1 MNKKTTKLM
10 ATALTAT
17 MGAGI
22 ATQLVQAAEVTP
34 VQAATQAVEAM
45 EKNPT
50 GENIDK
56 AYNAVVAL
64 EAGAEKDALYKR
76 VEAVAA
82 PHHKAVYDIMVTAR
96 EKKDLKTIGDARTAV
111 AGMAKIFINDAYT
124 WSSELDTF
132 TIEYQKTVVDTLNAI
147 VDGKE
152 EVKQATINELR
163 EIIVGLELQRSN
175 EGLLKLVLDY
185 SATLDKVQMDYVEEV
200 LAEVKAAKT
209 TEELETAKAKYNDLL
224 TVKDEAL
231 KAAIVD
237 NIGEAIEVKEAQLA
251 EVTIVSATAVDTN
264 KVEVKFSKA
273 VDTKV
278 AKIELKQGS
287 ATRYTTAKWAEDGL
301 SVVLQAP
308 SAIAAG
314 TYNVV
319 LSGVTEKPATAE
331 VKVEAEAFK
340 DLVINPAQIVAGDNN
355 AKVTF
360 VARNQYNTDMKVAGN
375 AVTVTAYNVTQGKKV
390 DINVQD
396 PAKSEFTF
404 DLVAAGAKVND
415 EIRVVVSYKGY
426 TVTETLTVVKAA
438 TYAELTLGE
447 AVLPEK
453 AVRFQPGQNGVK
465 IPVNIVDTNGE
476 KVKLTQSMIDS
487 NLITIVSSDNTKATV
502 NGIDA
507 DGNLLVNLVDAGN
520 VVFTAI
526 INGQAGLVST
536 TSINIEKTPAVEAV
550 SISAPTKLVA
560 AGDEVELDVA
570 AVDQY
575 GDKIALDGVT
585 FKYKIGNGT
594 EQVVSAVDGKLTIT
608 PNANGELTLNA
619 LSTTNK
625 VLGSVSF
632 AVEEAAEPTAIVGV
646 NVAELYENTATDTIG
661 LDDIKV
667 VDQYGRNFT
676 LSSISDVTITHK
688 DESADNVTFTTDG
701 TENTAT
707 FTGTETT
714 ANEVI
719 TFTLSNKAS
728 FDVTLASVK
737 AEDVKSYELK
747 ALPTLKADAD
757 AKYHGTL
764 ELTGKTSAG
773 KVVALVN
780 NKITNITTSNA
791 AVADITAG
799 KVEGKSK
806 GTAVIAVWNGTTK
819 LAETTVTVN
828 DADSVV
834 TSVAFKNT
842 FNTASIA
849 VGNVDLSTM
858 VVVKDQY
865 GVELTTLDG
874 IFTTSDST
882 IASISDKTLTL
893 VKKGEVT
900 IGYVSKNGLVVTKV
914 INVVD

>member
-17 MGAGI
+17 MGAGM

-34 VQAATQAVEAM
+34 YEAALEAVITM
-45 EKNPT
+45 EKDPS
-50 GENIDK
+50 GANIDK

-64 EAGAEKDALYKR
+64 KAGAQKDALYKR
-76 VEAVAA
+76 VEAVAG
-82 PHHKAVYDIMVTAR
+82 PHHKAVYDLMVTAR
-96 EKKDLKTIGDARTAV
+96 ANKDLKTIGDARKAV

-163 EIIVGLELQRSN
+163 EVIVGLELQRSN

-185 SATLDKVQMDYVEEV
+185 SATLDKVQMDYVDEV

-209 TEELETAKAKYNDLL
+209 TEELKAAKAKYNDLL

-237 NIGEAIEVKEAQLA
+237 NIGKAIEVKETQLA
-251 EVTIVSATAVDTN
+251 EVTIVSATVVDTN
-264 KVEVKFSKA
+264 KVKVEFSKA
-273 VDTKV
+273 VDVKA

-287 ATRYTTAKWAEDGL
+287 ATRYTTAKWSEDGL

-308 SAIAAG
+308 STIAAG

-331 VKVEAEAFK
+331 VKVTAEAFK
-340 DLVINPAQIVAGDNN
+340 DLVINPTQIVVGDEN

-360 VARNQYNTDMKVAGN
+360 VARNQYNTDMKVAGS
-375 AVTVTAYNVTQGKKV
+375 AVTVTAYNVTQGKKLDV
-390 DINVQD
+390 KNQD
-396 PAKSEFTF
+396 LTKSEFTF
-404 DLVAAGAKVND
+404 DLKTADAKVND

-438 TYAELTLGE
+438 TYADLSLGQ

-465 IPVNIVDTNGE
+465 VPVSIVDTNGQ
-476 KVKLTQSMIDS
+476 KVKLTEAMMT
-487 NLITIVSSDNTKATV
+487 NNMITIVSSDATKADINAAKV
-502 NGIDA
+502 DA
-507 DGNLLVNLVDAGN
+507 DGNLLVDLKAAGN

-550 SISAPTKLVA
+550 SISSPTKLVA
-560 AGDEVELDVA
+560 AGDEVKLDVA

-575 GDKIALDGVT
+575 GDKIELTGVK
-585 FKYKIGNGT
+585 FEYKIGNGD
-594 EQVVSAVDGKLTIT
+594 VKSATVVDGKITIS
-608 PNANGELTLNA
+608 PDAAGELTLTA
-619 LSTTNK
+619 TVSDK
-625 VLGSVSF
+625 VLGKVSF
-632 AVEEAAEPTAIVGV
+632 TVEEAAQPTAIVGV
-646 NVAELYENTATDTIG
+646 DVVELYENGATDTLS

-676 LSSISDVTITHK
+676 LTNAAQVTIAPKDETADSVTITDSGSDK
-688 DESADNVTFTTDG
+688 V
-701 TENTAT
+701 
-707 FTGTETT
+707 FTGTANT

-719 TFTLSNKAS
+719 TFTLANKAS

-747 ALPTLKADAD
+747 ALPTLKADAN

-791 AVADITAG
+791 AVADISAG

-806 GTAVIAVWNGTTK
+806 GTAVVAVWNGITK
-819 LAETTVTVN
+819 LAETTVTVS
-828 DADSVV
+828 DAVSVV
-834 TSVAFKNT
+834 TSVAFDSSFEK
-842 FNTASIA
+842 ASKAAGEIELA
-849 VGNVDLSTM
+849 DKIVI
-858 VVVKDQY
+858 KDQY
-865 GVELTTLDG
+865 GVKLDTVDG
-874 IFTTSDST
+874 IFTTSDSNV
-882 IASISDKTLTL
+882 ASIAGSKLTG
-893 VKKGEVT
+893 KEPGKVT

-914 INVVD
+914 INVVE